1 MSGRIGFQQ
10 EIDKLNVEL
19 IKMGSLIE
27 RAIDDVI
34 KAFKNQ
40 DYNLA
45 KEIIEKDSKV
55 NEMERMIEGHCLTL
69 ILRQQPVA
77 KDLRIVS
84 TALKMV
90 TDMERIGDH
99 ASDIAEIIIKMEGEH
114 IFEIMEN
121 IPKMASVTK
130 RMVKGSIEAFVKSDM
145 ELTKK
150 IIQMDDIVDNLFDK
164 TKKEIIQMLKNS
176 NEDSNMCINFLM
188 IAKYFE
194 RIGDHA
200 ENICEWV
207 EFNETGEYK
216 NSRIL

>member
-1 MSGRIGFQQ
+1 MSRLGFQE
-10 EIDKLNVEL
+10 EIEKLNIEL
-19 IKMGSLIE
+19 IKMGALVEEAIE
-27 RAIDDVI
+27 NVVT
-34 KAFKNQ
+34 AFKKQ
-40 DYNLA
+40 DKELA
-45 KEIIEKDSKV
+45 QIIIKKDKDIDK
-55 NEMERMIEGHCLTL
+55 MERTIESHCLSL

-90 TDMERIGDH
+90 TDMERIGDQ
-99 ASDIAEIIIKMEGEH
+99 ASDIASIVLKMDGEH
-114 IFEIMEN
+114 VFEIVEH
-121 IPKMASVTK
+121 IPEMASLVK
-130 RMVKGSIEAFVKSDM
+130 KMVKGAIDAFVKSDLDLARQIV
-145 ELTKK
+145 EIDDKVDALFKK
-150 IIQMDDIVDNLFDK
+150 VKCEVIDILKKSNDLSDICVD
-164 TKKEIIQMLKNS
+164 
-176 NEDSNMCINFLM
+176 FLM

>member
-1 MSGRIGFQQ
+1 MPGRLGFQN
-10 EIDKLNVEL
+10 EIEKLNVEL
-19 IKMGSLIE
+19 IRMGTLIE
-27 RAIDDVI
+27 EAIENVI
-34 KAFKNQ
+34 IAFKKQ
-40 DYNLA
+40 DHSLA
-45 KEIIEKDSKV
+45 KEIIRKDRDIDDMEKA
-55 NEMERMIEGHCLTL
+55 IESHCLSL

-99 ASDIAEIIIKMEGEH
+99 ASDIASIILKMDGDHVFEIVEH
-114 IFEIMEN
+114 IPE
-121 IPKMASVTK
+121 MALLAK
-130 RMVKGSIEAFVKSDM
+130 KMVKGAIEAFVKGDT

-150 IIQMDDIVDNLFDK
+150 IIEIDDEVDNLF
-164 TKKEIIQMLKNS
+164 TKVKSEVIEMIKKS
-176 NEDSNMCINFLM
+176 NDLSDMCIDFLM

>member
-10 EIDKLNVEL
+10 EIENLNVEL
-19 IKMGSLIE
+19 IKMGTLIE
-27 RAIDDVI
+27 KAIENVI
-34 KAFKNQ
+34 IAFKNK
-40 DYNLA
+40 DHLLA
-45 KEIIEKDSKV
+45 KEIIKKDREID
-55 NEMERMIEGHCLTL
+55 NMERTIESHCLSL

-90 TDMERIGDH
+90 TDMERIGDQ
-99 ASDIAEIIIKMEGEH
+99 ASDIASIILKMDAEHVFEIVEH
-114 IFEIMEN
+114 I
-121 IPKMASVTK
+121 PDMAMLAK
-130 RMVKGSIEAFVKSDM
+130 KMVKGAIEAFVKGDT
-145 ELTKK
+145 ELTKQ
-150 IIQMDDIVDNLFDK
+150 IIQIDDEVDALF
-164 TKKEIIQMLKNS
+164 KKVKSEVIEILKKS
-176 NEDSNMCINFLM
+176 NDLSDMCVDFLM

>member
-1 MSGRIGFQQ
+1 MPGRIGFQQ
-10 EIDKLNVEL
+10 EIENLNIEL
-19 IKMGSLIE
+19 IKMGTLIE
-27 RAIDDVI
+27 KAIENVI
-34 KAFKNQ
+34 TAFKNQ
-40 DYNLA
+40 DHNLA
-45 KEIIEKDSKV
+45 REIIKKDKEIDNMEKIIES
-55 NEMERMIEGHCLTL
+55 HCLSL

-99 ASDIAEIIIKMEGEH
+99 ASDIASIVLQIDGDH
-114 IFEIMEN
+114 IFEIVEH
-121 IPKMASVTK
+121 IPQMAMLAK
-130 RMVKGSIEAFVKSDM
+130 KMVKGSIEAFVKGDIDIAKDTKNTDDEVDDLFKKVKTEVIEMIKKSNDKSDM
-145 ELTKK
+145 
-150 IIQMDDIVDNLFDK
+150 
-164 TKKEIIQMLKNS
+164 
-176 NEDSNMCINFLM
+176 CIDFLM

-216 NSRIL
+216 NSRIF